1 MSKLLI
7 SYVND
12 WAAGTV
18 TASSE
23 HPSFPAVNT
32 QHRWFKKPWRSKYG
46 TGSAWGLFRITAAN
60 QNIYFNEGAG
70 NLTCALTIG
79 DYDTVTICA
88 EIKSKMDAAGATYTP
103 VYSETTPGYIN
114 KFTVSITTGTFKF
127 LLSNQTNAIWDTL
140 GFTGVVDTALA
151 ALHTADE
158 IRIHT
163 GELVYC
169 NFGSVKTI
177 KDIVLKNHNLQ
188 STAVIQARY
197 YSDAFITL
205 VDTETL
211 TWHAGQIGIR
221 TEKIYQYAAFYI
233 SDPDNPAGYVEMGL
247 AWFGGEF
254 IPHYGYNGDR
264 EAAPQDPSIVT
275 SSEDGQEST
284 IQMSHFKE
292 WGYFFDAM
300 TAADRVTWAAV
311 FAIIGATRPCFIVEA
326 PSAADIGL
334 TAQYVRL
341 MEWKET
347 HVVGAFWALELSVRS
362 ER

>member
-23 HPSFPAVNT
+23 HPSFPAINT
-32 QHRWFKKPWRSKYG
+32 QHRWFKKTWRSKYG
-46 TGSAWGLFRITAAN
+46 VGSAWGLFRITSAN
-60 QNIYFNEGAG
+60 CKIYFNEGGA
-70 NLTCALTIG
+70 NLTATLTTG
-79 DYDTVTICA
+79 DYDATTLLA
-88 EIKSKMDAAGATYTP
+88 EIKARMDAAGATYTP
-103 VYSETTPGYIN
+103 AFSDVTM
-114 KFTVSITTGTFKF
+114 KFSVAITAGTFKF
-127 LLSNQTNAIWDTL
+127 LLSNQTNAAWDTL
-140 GFTGVVDTALA
+140 GFTGIVDTALA
-151 ALHTADE
+151 LSHTADK

-163 GELVYC
+163 EELVYC

-177 KDIVLKNHNLQ
+177 KDVILKNHNLQ

-197 YSDAFITL
+197 YSDAFVTL

-221 TEKIYQYAAFYI
+221 TEKVYQYAAFYV
-233 SDPDNPAGYVEMGL
+233 SDPTNPDGYVEVGL

-254 IPHYGYNGDR
+254 IPHYGYNGER
-264 EAAPQDPSIVT
+264 EGTPQDPSIVT

-292 WGYFFDAM
+292 WNYAFDAV
-300 TAADRVTWAAV
+300 TAADRATWVTI
-311 FAIIGATRPCFIVEA
+311 FALIGSTRPCFIVEA

-334 TAQYVRL
+334 TAQYIRL

-347 HVVGAFWALELSVRS
+347 HLVGTFWTLELSVRS